1 LFVAQGKNKMA
12 LTEAS
17 KAILTNTLKDWT
29 KFAVERERLTFAATE
44 LAVLTRKIVQELLA
58 FLKAQSLDIECASP
72 DAMKIMSVPVH
83 IDPLIEATFPNV
95 KASVVLKC
103 AGSTRS
109 IVVNSN
115 MTISAGGN
123 VVTFDEL
130 KKSIPAA
137 FSTNAAD
144 FVRDSFLYVARTGG
158 KDE

>member
-1 LFVAQGKNKMA
+1 MA
-12 LTEAS
+12 LTDAS
-17 KAILTNTLKDWT
+17 KTILTNTLKDWT
-29 KFAVERERLTFAATE
+29 KFAVERERLNYAATE
-44 LAVLTRKIVQELLA
+44 LSILTRKIVQECLA
-58 FLKAQSLDIECASP
+58 FLKAQSLDIECDSP
-72 DAMKIMSVPVH
+72 DAMKIMGVVVH

-95 KASVVLKC
+95 KASVVMKC

-109 IVVNSN
+109 IMVNSN

-137 FSTNAAD
+137 FATNAAD

-158 KDE
+158 KEE